1 MNQRTD
7 MADTPPDNT
16 TPTSDSGMAALT
28 GLSIAGMAALTGGA
42 LYVSYL
48 HALEFATHYGVTG
61 ASAYI
66 VAATVDGVIL
76 MAALR
81 IAVAARRGERLPAD
95 ARIALLLG
103 LGATGT
109 ANAWSGAPHGPVG
122 IAVGLWVPSVLELS
136 YRMLMGVLRGTPP
149 PADAAVPDAVPAN
162 LADGKAVPDPWVVVP
177 PEPAEPG
184 PDVPAAEPW
193 TDDDGA
199 AAAFHTAVA
208 AAPLRLVPA
217 APGGAAEHRGAA
229 GTGPER
235 GAAAGIPGSG
245 RDMSAAAARASAR
258 TMVRAALRL
267 ALDHPDTPIPTAADL
282 AAVYVRTDRWGRKQ
296 VEAVRG
302 EPEFA
307 DHPAFRNGP
316 GRRASAPERA
326 LAGT

>member
-1 MNQRTD
+1 VHDRTD
-7 MADTPPDNT
+7 AADTPPDNT
-16 TPTSDSGMAALT
+16 TPTSDSGMAALV
-28 GLSIAGMAALTGGA
+28 GLSVAGMAALTGGA

-48 HALEFATHYGVTG
+48 HALEFASHYGVTG

-81 IAVAARRGERLPAD
+81 IAVAARRGERIPAD

-122 IAVGLWVPSVLELS
+122 IAVGLWVPAVLELS
-136 YRMLMGVLRGTPP
+136 YRMLMGVLRGAPA
-149 PADAAVPDAVPAN
+149 PADATVPDAVPAD
-162 LADGKAVPDPWVVVP
+162 LADGKALPDPWLPVP
-177 PEPAEPG
+177 PEPG

-193 TDDDGA
+193 TDDDGT

-217 APGGAAEHRGAA
+217 APGGAAEHRGAT

-235 GAAAGIPGSG
+235 SGVAAAPGSG
-245 RDMSAAAARASAR
+245 RDMSDADARASAR
-258 TMVRAALRL
+258 TLLRVSLRL